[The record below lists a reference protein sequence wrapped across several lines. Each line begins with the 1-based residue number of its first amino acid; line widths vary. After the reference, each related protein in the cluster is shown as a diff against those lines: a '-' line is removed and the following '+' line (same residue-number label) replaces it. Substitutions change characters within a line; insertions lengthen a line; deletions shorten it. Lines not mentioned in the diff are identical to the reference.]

1 MKLATYSDGSRD
13 GQLVVVSRDLR
24 HAHYATHVAG
34 RLQQVLDDWNFLS
47 PQLQDI
53 YDSLNSGRAPHAFAF
68 EPQRCLAP
76 LPRAYQC
83 LQADAWLPEA
93 PTPQLRQAVSDPLYP
108 AHAGL
113 LLPSERAQGDLA
125 VGLAAVTGD
134 LPPSASSDQALAGIR
149 LLMLCSQL
157 RWQGLDDAALAQ
169 PLTAFSPVALTPD
182 ELGDSWQDGRLQLTL
197 QFSGNGRKLGMCDTG
212 SDMTQGLHELLAR
225 LCSLRPLRA
234 GSVLCAAPVRNQDT
248 RKGQCSLPTAAR
260 WNSSATATSAR
271 LGCSRAMSGASRRA
285 AARGRRYSASWNT
298 RCCWRPTEACCQAPL
313 TG

>member
-68 EPQRCLAP
+68 DPARCMAP

-83 LQADAWLPEA
+83 VQADPWLPEA
-93 PTPQLRQAVSDPLYP
+93 LTPQLEQAVSDPLHA

-125 VGLAAVTGD
+125 VGLAVVTGD
-134 LPPSASSDQALAGIR
+134 LPQGASGDQALAGIR

-157 RWQGLDDAALAQ
+157 RWQGVDDAVLAQ
-169 PLTAFSPVALTPD
+169 PFTAFSPVALKPD

-197 QFSGNGRKLGMCDTG
+197 QFSGNGRKLGMCDAG
-212 SDMTQGLHELLAR
+212 SDMAQGLHELLAR
-225 LCSLRPLRA
+225 LCTTRPLRA
-234 GSVLCAAPVRNQDT
+234 GSILCAAPVRNQDT
-248 RKGQCSLPTAAR
+248 RKGQCSLAD
-260 WNSSATATSAR
+260 
-271 LGCSRAMSGASRRA
+271 RRA
-285 AARGRRYSASWNT
+285 LEQQRDGQISTPWLQPGDVWRAEARSRQGSVLFGALQHEVAFTKDIDLS
-298 RCCWRPTEACCQAPL
+298 
-313 TG
+313 